1 MKAIYSSNYLRKEGE
16 QKGKTFHI
24 YTIKGTVE
32 ELKAYMST
40 PQFKKYPRKS
50 PTGEPQ
56 MHTMYMDALRDE
68 LPLYKKQD
76 GNYTLDQ
83 SETRKDTARLE
94 MLEQSSS
101 VLASAF
107 GELTL
112 VPPDACLQEHLT
124 TVERLERGDARTD
137 ITGDTNDD
145 SVIEVAKGE
154 AGDDTESKAAVA
166 EEAAEALKAALPPDA
181 KELSPEKGLANDE
194 LENEKPPLATVGKKT
209 AGLDELAE
217 EVTLL

>member
-1 MKAIYSSNYLRKEGE
+1 MKAVYASNYIRKDGE

-24 YTIKGTVE
+24 YTVKGTPA
-32 ELKAYMST
+32 ELKAYMAT

-50 PTGEPQ
+50 DAGEPQ

-107 GELTL
+107 ATRLADKVFGAGKVSSSVASSFIEEPVASGE
-112 VPPDACLQEHLT
+112 DAE
-124 TVERLERGDARTD
+124 
-137 ITGDTNDD
+137 
-145 SVIEVAKGE
+145 
-154 AGDDTESKAAVA
+154 
-166 EEAAEALKAALPPDA
+166 
-181 KELSPEKGLANDE
+181 
-194 LENEKPPLATVGKKT
+194 
-209 AGLDELAE
+209 LDEDI
-217 EVTLL
+217 

>member
-1 MKAIYSSNYLRKEGE
+1 MKAVYSSNYLRKEGE

-32 ELKAYMST
+32 ELKAYMNT

-50 PTGEPQ
+50 ATGEPQ

-68 LPLYKKQD
+68 LPLYLKQD

-101 VLASAF
+101 ALATAF
-107 GELTL
+107 ANRLADKGFGAGKVSNANAFIQEP
-112 VPPDACLQEHLT
+112 VASGDDAAL
-124 TVERLERGDARTD
+124 
-137 ITGDTNDD
+137 NDD
-145 SVIEVAKGE
+145 M
-154 AGDDTESKAAVA
+154 
-166 EEAAEALKAALPPDA
+166 
-181 KELSPEKGLANDE
+181 
-194 LENEKPPLATVGKKT
+194 
-209 AGLDELAE
+209 
-217 EVTLL
+217 

>member
-1 MKAIYSSNYLRKEGE
+1 MKAVYASNYLRKEGE

-24 YTIKGTVE
+24 YTVKGTPA
-32 ELKAYMST
+32 ELKAFMST

-50 PTGEPQ
+50 DAGEPQ
-56 MHTMYMDALRDE
+56 IHTMYMDALRDE

-107 GELTL
+107 AT
-112 VPPDACLQEHLT
+112 
-124 TVERLERGDARTD
+124 RLADKVFGA
-137 ITGDTNDD
+137 GKVSS
-145 SVIEVAKGE
+145 SVASSFIEEPVAS
-154 AGDDTESKAAVA
+154 GDDA
-166 EEAAEALKAALPPDA
+166 E
-181 KELSPEKGLANDE
+181 
-194 LENEKPPLATVGKKT
+194 
-209 AGLDELAE
+209 LDEDI
-217 EVTLL
+217 

>member
-40 PQFKKYPRKS
+40 PQFKTYPRKS

-101 VLASAF
+101 VLATAF
-107 GELTL
+107 ANRLADKVFGAGKVSNANAFIQEPVATGA
-112 VPPDACLQEHLT
+112 DAAL
-124 TVERLERGDARTD
+124 
-137 ITGDTNDD
+137 NDD
-145 SVIEVAKGE
+145 M
-154 AGDDTESKAAVA
+154 
-166 EEAAEALKAALPPDA
+166 
-181 KELSPEKGLANDE
+181 
-194 LENEKPPLATVGKKT
+194 
-209 AGLDELAE
+209 
-217 EVTLL
+217 